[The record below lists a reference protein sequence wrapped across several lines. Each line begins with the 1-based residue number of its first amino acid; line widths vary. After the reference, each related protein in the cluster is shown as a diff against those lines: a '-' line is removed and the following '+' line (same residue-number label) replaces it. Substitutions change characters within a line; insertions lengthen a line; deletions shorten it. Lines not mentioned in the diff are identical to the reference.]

1 MPVPCNLLSAH
12 INLIELEM
20 VLTVKLHHLFHVHLT
35 MLYQGLARAFDVQM
49 DNLGGSPVVPV
60 HGADSCFVMSCVVS
74 E

>member
-1 MPVPCNLLSAH
+1 
-12 INLIELEM
+12 M

-74 E
+74 VLQPLGVGVDGESVCCVN